1 MPKIKIKGLNFFT
14 VFLLILALMFTFTVY
29 RRVEEEESNTLYL
42 ISVKG
47 AVSGGMAD
55 FLERGL
61 KEAEDRKAEAVVIEL
76 NTFGGLVDAMAEIAD
91 LITGSRLPVYIY
103 IRGRAI
109 SAGAYIALSG
119 QKLVMAPDA
128 VIGASQPRTL
138 EGQEVP
144 AKEMAAMKKM
154 FRAAAEARAERTGV
168 ELDPLVAEAMVD
180 PEVEIEGVVARGELL
195 VLTANT
201 ALELGYAD
209 LIADNREV
217 ALSML
222 GLDELTLVQLRQTPA
237 EGLVRFLTDPYVS
250 PFLLSIG
257 FAALFIELFTA
268 GFGVA
273 GILGFTCLGLY
284 FGARLFSGL
293 AGVEVVLLF
302 ALGIILLAVE
312 AFLIPGFGVA
322 GILGLA
328 SIAGSIVL
336 SYTTS
341 SQGLLSLGM
350 AISWTAFLT
359 AVAFQYLRK
368 SRVFD
373 RLVLQ
378 TSLSAEEGYSSGPL
392 YDNYLGRTG
401 TTISPLRPAGRM
413 EFEDGER
420 LDVVSE
426 GSYIPAGKKV
436 KVMKTEGRRIV
447 VREFTE
453 NDKE

>member
-1 MPKIKIKGLNFFT
+1 MRKIKGFNLFT
-14 VFLLILALMFTFTVY
+14 VFLLILALMFTFAVY
-29 RRVEEEESNTLYL
+29 RRVEEENSNTLYL
-42 ISVKG
+42 ISLKG

-61 KEAEDRKAEAVVIEL
+61 KEAEDRRAEAVLIEL
-76 NTFGGLVDAMAEIAD
+76 NTFGGFEDAMAEIGD
-91 LITGSRLPVYIY
+91 LITGTRLPVYIY

-119 QKLVMAPDA
+119 QKIVMAPDA
-128 VIGASQPRTL
+128 VIGASQPRTV

-144 AKEMAAMKKM
+144 EKEMAAMRKM

-168 ELDPLVAEAMVD
+168 QLDPLVAEAMVD

-209 LIADNREV
+209 LIAENRDV
-217 ALSML
+217 ALSAL
-222 GLDELTLVQLRQTPA
+222 GLDGLTIVQVRQTPV
-237 EGLVRFLTDPYVS
+237 EGLVRFLTDPVVS
-250 PFLLSIG
+250 PLLLSIG
-257 FAALFIELFTA
+257 FAALIIELFTA

-273 GILGFTCLGLY
+273 GILGLTCLGLY

-293 AGVEVVLLF
+293 AGIEAVFLFVIGVV
-302 ALGIILLAVE
+302 LLAVE
-312 AFLIPGFGVA
+312 AFVIPGFGVA

-341 SQGLLSLGM
+341 SQGLLALGM

-368 SRVFD
+368 SRVLE

-378 TSLSAEEGYSSGPL
+378 TSLSTEEGYSSGPL
-392 YDNYLGRTG
+392 YDDYLGKTG
-401 TTISPLRPAGRM
+401 ITISPLRPAGRI

-436 KVMKTEGRRIV
+436 KVIKTEGRRVV
-447 VREFTE
+447 VREIAE
-453 NDKE
+453 DGEG

>member
-91 LITGSRLPVYIY
+91 LITGNRLPVYIY

>member
-328 SIAGSIVL
+328 SIGGSIVL